1 MFSHDAFLSLSLPH
15 YSLLHVVKKAYRFRG
30 HSLIT
35 IQILDTVYD
44 AWCTSNRSLDFADF
58 VSRYVRSFR
67 YAGIRTM
74 VSIVEGNGRS
84 LVVTVVGVS
93 ANNSLFLSGC
103 APLRGKSSKENLVE
117 KVYFAGKRFPLIA
130 ATVAVL
136 RSRNIE
142 QRLRNKQTNRERKAA
157 TRHSSSPDVCFSFGN
172 QWPYVL
178 RRYGRF
184 VIRRAHLSAD

>member
-1 MFSHDAFLSLSLPH
+1 MKDVFSRCFSLSLSLPH

-67 YAGIRTM
+67 YAGIRTI
-74 VSIVEGNGRS
+74 VSIVEGNGR
-84 LVVTVVGVS
+84 VR
-93 ANNSLFLSGC
+93 LSVEN
-103 APLRGKSSKENLVE
+103 RRRKIWSKF
-117 KVYFAGKRFPLIA
+117 VYFAGKRFPLIA

-136 RSRNIE
+136 CSRNIE